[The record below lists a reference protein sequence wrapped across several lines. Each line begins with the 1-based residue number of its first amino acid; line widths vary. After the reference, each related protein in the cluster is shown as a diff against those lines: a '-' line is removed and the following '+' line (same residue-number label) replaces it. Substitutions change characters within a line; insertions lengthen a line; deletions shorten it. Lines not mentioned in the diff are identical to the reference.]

1 MNQEVQL
8 PATCFTPAPELSS
21 FVSQPNIGE
30 KRLSQGGVAPLEEPP
45 LAMKH
50 GVWTPLWLL
59 VLVDS
64 TTLRASTKAREA
76 EACDCGRCQGE
87 RLLTDHPTDGFK
99 GFQCKPRAAAVEA
112 GSCAQQGDPSTW
124 VVQTAAEVTYER
136 FCYFTCKPVIPKA
149 ITPDIS
155 CTHLSPADSRGLDP
169 TRHAAFRSA
178 LRGIPTDSGRV
189 PFTERQTR
197 GTRRSSARR

>member
-1 MNQEVQL
+1 
-8 PATCFTPAPELSS
+8 
-21 FVSQPNIGE
+21 
-30 KRLSQGGVAPLEEPP
+30 
-45 LAMKH
+45 MKH

-136 FCYFTCKPVIPKA
+136 FCYFTCKPHIPDA
-149 ITPDIS
+149 LTTEVACGPLTPEEVKLQAQTPSGNGRAFIYHSNPMTDS
-155 CTHLSPADSRGLDP
+155 LTVEDLPPAPPLAP
-169 TRHAAFRSA
+169 PMELVKKAFRIATTAGS
-178 LRGIPTDSGRV
+178 V
-189 PFTERQTR
+189 
-197 GTRRSSARR
+197 